1 MTQDDLAENYKEH
14 GFSGH
19 IGFGERPALLI
30 VDFVMA
36 YLQPASPLY
45 AGVEDTLASCVRVL
59 AAARKTGIPVIFT
72 NIEYIPGGA
81 DGGVFYRKVSALK
94 VFDRGSPLGEFPP
107 ELKPHD
113 DEIVIT
119 KQYPS
124 AFFGTPLA
132 SILTTLGVDSLLIAG
147 VTTSG
152 CVRASALD
160 AMQHGYSPII
170 VREAVGDRDPRP
182 HESNIFDLQAKYAD
196 VVSETETIEWLVSR
210 NGKADRNT

>member
-1 MTQDDLAENYKEH
+1 MAQDDLAENYRKH
-14 GFSGH
+14 GFSER

-36 YLQPASPLY
+36 YLEPASPLY
-45 AGVEDTLASCVRVL
+45 AGVEDTLASCVHVL
-59 AAARKTGIPVIFT
+59 AAARKTGVPVIFT
-72 NIEYIPGGA
+72 NIEYIPGGG
-81 DGGVFYRKVSALK
+81 DGGVFYRKVPALK

-107 ELKPHD
+107 ELRPRD
-113 DEIVIT
+113 DETVIT

-124 AFFGTPLA
+124 AFFNTPLA
-132 SILTTLGVDSLLIAG
+132 SILATLGVDSVLITG

-170 VREAVGDRDPRP
+170 VREAVGDRDRRP
-182 HESNIFDLQAKYAD
+182 HESNLFDLQAKYAD
-196 VVSETETIEWLVSR
+196 VVSEAETLEWLASQSR
-210 NGKADRNT
+210 KAR